1 MIPQKTMFKISHRQ
15 PKKTFY
21 DFWLDIFPAKCC
33 VCFIICRKKKH
44 QVRPVISWFIPLSI
58 FPFKITILDG
68 EMAGK
73 SQKSHF
79 PMVFPWFPHGKSP
92 FSHGKTKPKTKLPAS
107 SRRGE
112 LGRRV
117 LMALRNSC
125 AKTYEKRGDLP
136 SVSLTWENHG
146 KTIGKWWKNGI

>member
-1 MIPQKTMFKISHRQ
+1 MLCVFYHLPQ
-15 PKKTFY
+15 
-21 DFWLDIFPAKCC
+21 
-33 VCFIICRKKKH
+33 KKH

-92 FSHGKTKPKTKLPAS
+92 FSHGKTKPKTRLPAS

-125 AKTYEKRGDLP
+125 AKTYEKRGG
-136 SVSLTWENHG
+136 LTLCESNMGKPWENHR
-146 KTIGKWWKNGI
+146 KMMEKWDLTW